1 MFIIKNYSKFFI
13 FILTIVFLL
22 SISSVSADDSI
33 NGTVNPEIQITNE
46 IIVEQ
51 YADGSPIVDM
61 GTNPDDDLMELSEC
75 SSIVLHVNDNEGV
88 ISHRRDATNAV
99 DMIVESGKWGDI
111 EYVKQYKTPDGYFA
125 HTIVTSNGWLVGNG
139 GITDGGTFRQIESIA
154 SEMVVNNQISDSY
167 LSRIHSILAGD
178 SMGHFVIKAADGS
191 YGVAFANLYHTGK
204 LEPGQFVVCPNVY
217 SYSQKNSFNTDANP
231 VDEAIRIGYTD
242 SYGVNRRNLMTYHWK
257 LSETSNGLS
266 YSVDVYASNDN
277 GAGVGR
283 STSSLADNIYF
294 FNNYISRSSLPAT
307 PGKVGLGTHVFS
319 NSAIQIFNLL
329 SPVRSYVAGES
340 FDLKYQVNYIAKSN
354 PVIRFSI
361 PEGIDFNTVSLSKGT
376 FTYDAAPRVVTWY
389 LNDCDNQ
396 NFITLSLTATKSG
409 QFNLVYSL
417 NNKFVNEIKLN
428 VNEYGTLVSA
438 SDVNKYYKGPERFN
452 VYLKDITNRP
462 IVGESIVIS
471 INGQSYTRQT
481 NDNGIAS
488 IALNLNSGNY
498 TASASYNGR
507 FGKNSTT
514 ASVNVFHTISG
525 NDIVKM
531 YRNDT
536 QYYAKFVDASGNPL
550 SNTDV
555 SFNINGVFYTRTTDA
570 NGQAK
575 LNINLNPGDYILT
588 AINQNNGEQH
598 SNKIKV
604 LPILVDGH
612 DITKYYRNDST
623 YSIKVLDGIGNP
635 LANADVKFNING
647 VFYTRTTNDSGY
659 ANLNL
664 RLQPGSYVVTAEY
677 NSLMYTNIVTILPV
691 LFADDTVSH
700 TDETNFKVRLIDGQG
715 KPYANQSIS
724 FNINGVIYSNLTDS
738 QGVANLI
745 VNLAD
750 GEYIVTSSYDEY
762 SINNKITVKNEA

>member
-1 MFIIKNYSKFFI
+1 M
-13 FILTIVFLL
+13 
-22 SISSVSADDSI
+22 I
-33 NGTVNPEIQITNE
+33 NF
-46 IIVEQ
+46 
-51 YADGSPIVDM
+51 
-61 GTNPDDDLMELSEC
+61 SEC
-75 SSIVLHVNDNEGV
+75 SSIVLHVSDNEGV
-88 ISHRRDATNAV
+88 ISHRRDATNAL
-99 DMIVESGKWGDI
+99 DIIIESGKWGDI
-111 EYVKQYKTPDGYFA
+111 EYVKQYKNPDGYFVHA
-125 HTIVTSNGWLVGNG
+125 IVTSNGWLIGNG
-139 GITDGGTFRQIESIA
+139 GITDGSAFRQIESIT
-154 SEMVVNNQISDSY
+154 SEMVVNNEISDSY
-167 LSRIHSILAGD
+167 LSRIHAILARY
-178 SMGHFVIKAADGS
+178 SMGHFVIKAADGT

-217 SYSQKNSFNTDANP
+217 SYSQKNSFNTAANP

-283 STSSLADNIYF
+283 STSSLADNIYY
-294 FNNYISRSSLPAT
+294 FNNYISRSSLPVT
-307 PGKVGLGTHVFS
+307 PGKLGLGTHVFS
-319 NSAIQIFNLL
+319 NSAIEVFKLL
-329 SPVRSYVAGES
+329 SPLKSYMVGEKVE
-340 FDLKYQVNYIAKSN
+340 LNYQVNYISKSS
-354 PVIRFSI
+354 PVVRFAI
-361 PEGIDFNTVSLSKGT
+361 PEGFDFNTATLSKGT

-389 LNDCDNQ
+389 LNDCDSK
-396 NFITLSLTATKSG
+396 NFITLSLKAVKSG
-409 QFNLVYSL
+409 QFNLAYSL

-428 VNEYGTLVSA
+428 VNEYGVLISA

-452 VYLKDITNRP
+452 VYLKDITNSP
-462 IVGESIVIS
+462 IAGESVVIS
-471 INGQSYTRQT
+471 INGQTYTRQT

-498 TASASYNGR
+498 TASASYDGR

-514 ASVNVFHTISG
+514 ANVNVLHTISG
-525 NDIVKM
+525 NDIIKM

-550 SNTDV
+550 VNTAV
-555 SFNINGVFYTRTTDA
+555 SFNINGVFYTRNTDA

-588 AINQNNGEQH
+588 TINSNNGEQH
-598 SNKIKV
+598 SNNVKV

-612 DITKYYRNDST
+612 DITKYYRNDSA
-623 YSIKVLDGIGNP
+623 YSVKVLDNVGNP

-647 VFYTRTTNDSGY
+647 VFYTRTTNESGY

-677 NSLMYTNIVTILPV
+677 NSLKYTNIVTILPV
-691 LFADDTVSH
+691 LFADDAVSH
-700 TDETNFKVRLIDGQG
+700 TNATNFKARLIDGQG
-715 KPYANQSIS
+715 KPYANQSID
-724 FNINGVIYSNLTDS
+724 FNINGVIYTNVTDS
-738 QGVANLI
+738 EGIANLI

-762 SINNKITVKNEA
+762 NINNKITVKNEA